1 MYLTFLDFNI
11 YLYDHL
17 WVYVPFYTKR
27 RCQKGISKMQLWNA
41 SVTSIFCG
49 SWKFRLH
56 LMISITFGLQFAWFA
71 LWACLMK
78 QVFQK
83 DFVWIKLLK
92 FQSMSIETES
102 ILRTTVNTSA
112 WSGLKF
118 LGLGRA
124 QTQKFRARAL
134 SGFSNLEIS
143 SSNRLGLLSNV
154 KCGLF
159 GLRKKS
165 IFLKKI

>member
-1 MYLTFLDFNI
+1 MTT
-11 YLYDHL
+11 
-17 WVYVPFYTKR
+17 YVPFYTKR

-102 ILRTTVNTSA
+102 ILRTTVNTIV
-112 WSGLKF
+112 LKTKLNQYLIICSSLEF
-118 LGLGRA
+118 NNFPDFSQPRKCFN
-124 QTQKFRARAL
+124 QKD
-134 SGFSNLEIS
+134 
-143 SSNRLGLLSNV
+143 
-154 KCGLF
+154 
-159 GLRKKS
+159 
-165 IFLKKI
+165 